1 MASTS
6 IFQDAGTSSEG
17 PVAKVPIHNDASTD
31 EDMVYFEEI
40 NVLFPGVRDIT
51 LDGQVVEFSK
61 GPHGETQVSIPQ
73 TETQRDGHG
82 LCNRDL
88 NECLAELERIVKRN
102 VAADVTKSKE
112 SIMDRYDDMSEI
124 ISKLAKAV
132 EQDRGLK
139 EERKQRDEEILRLQ
153 TSTVE
158 KLKTIHDQTNKIL
171 TQTFELHEYPI
182 PRLFIILP
190 KEDLTSQGLGPQL
203 VDKFRLHF
211 LCDCGEH
218 TKPPPEYRNK
228 SGASQGKPLP
238 HCIHIAPHEGYD
250 LVRPNEFFHKFGPH
264 VLRLLKVIKYG
275 ASAAGAVVVPLSS
288 ISPEMGTASA
298 MLKGFGKH
306 LGDQVDTAINFLE
319 HLTKDQ
325 DRIVEGAHTGPMM
338 APFGAYQREAVES
351 PDIRYLETFL
361 KRKDDAM
368 AFGNLYRTVTSEGH
382 VKWVCLD
389 HYKAR
394 YREGTFKQLKD
405 FIEEHKGTYDDHT
418 GRVTIRLD
426 SSELANKFYTLLRS
440 TRFVHELCVAMDW
453 KSTYEDILNLQ
464 RAIERSNVV
473 HFELDGCNQTTPF
486 LDKGNSWGRSDPIWQ
501 LMASGRLRSMV
512 LKNIY
517 KLAEHTINKPSKIY
531 LSSLDLTQQPLGKQ
545 FLEDL
550 ISPWTSLETLKI
562 QVPQDIKDLNMA
574 FNGPTNSFSKVTNL
588 TLRSPGGSE
597 MTIHRNKDTVD
608 DVSMSLRLRGR
619 EDPMAVKLRPV
630 HKLAFFKAG
639 AIANRLVLQG
649 VFRYYTDL
657 KALELECPASQ
668 FLTMLMLVQT
678 EVRENAYRSLQQLRL
693 VDSIGENSLT
703 TDNILD
709 TEAAVVCLNKISIK
723 TLGGNGSTHSNL
735 NWLIMHHGWKI
746 KTLELGATFSR
757 AQAGILLGSVE
768 EADHSALENLTW
780 HITEAYDEET
790 FDMMHQFVK
799 RSRSLPCLP
808 SPSSSEATPR
818 AVNIKMSV
826 GAGPNR
832 SPLDRS
838 VLLPT
843 VIDRFLSTK
852 EGTDTQEHDPF
863 LQQLQEVRRSLQEQV
878 VQRTRD
884 VRLVGGSLSKASK
897 DSLIHVRRSFSRLSS
912 TKAIFISTDSL
923 MLGPNVMEAEKT
935 LSPPP
940 IATASATSEMLSSSV
955 SSSDPVSI
963 AINEEGDACSS
974 VSSRGSSLRSR
985 P

>member
-1 MASTS
+1 
-6 IFQDAGTSSEG
+6 
-17 PVAKVPIHNDASTD
+17 
-31 EDMVYFEEI
+31 
-40 NVLFPGVRDIT
+40 
-51 LDGQVVEFSK
+51 
-61 GPHGETQVSIPQ
+61 
-73 TETQRDGHG
+73 
-82 LCNRDL
+82 
-88 NECLAELERIVKRN
+88 LAELERIVKRN

-171 TQTFELHEYPI
+171 TQTFELHENPI

-190 KEDLTSQGLGPQL
+190 KEDLTSKGIGPQL

-228 SGASQGKPLP
+228 SGGSQGKPLP

-250 LVRPNEFFHKFGPH
+250 LLRPNEFFHKFGPH

-275 ASAAGAVVVPLSS
+275 ASAAGAVVVPLAG
-288 ISPEMGTASA
+288 ISTEMGTASA
-298 MLKGFGKH
+298 VLKGFGKH

-325 DRIVEGAHTGPMM
+325 DGIVEGAHTGPMM

-486 LDKGNSWGRSDPIWQ
+486 LDKANSWGRSDPIWQ
-501 LMASGRLRSMV
+501 LTASGRLRSMV
-512 LKNIY
+512 LKNVY

-550 ISPWTSLETLKI
+550 ISPWASLETLKI
-562 QVPQDIKDLNMA
+562 QVPQDIKDLNSA
-574 FNGPTNSFSKVTNL
+574 YNGPTNSFSKVTNL

-597 MTIHRNKDTVD
+597 MTIHRNRDITG
-608 DVSMSLRLRGR
+608 DVSMSLRLRGP
-619 EDPMAVKLRPV
+619 EDPMAVELRPV

-639 AIANRLVLQG
+639 AIANRVVLQG

-657 KALELECPASQ
+657 KTLELECPASQ
-668 FLTMLMLVQT
+668 FLTMLTLVQT
-678 EVRENAYRSLQQLRL
+678 EVRENAYQSLQQLRL
-693 VDSIGENSLT
+693 VDSSGENSLT

-808 SPSSSEATPR
+808 SSSEATPR

-826 GAGPNR
+826 DAAPNR
-832 SPLDRS
+832 SQDRS
-838 VLLPT
+838 VLLLPT
-843 VIDRFLSTK
+843 VIDKFLSTK
-852 EGTDTQEHDPF
+852 EGTDMQEHDPF
-863 LQQLQEVRRSLQEQV
+863 LQQLQEVRRPLQEQV

-884 VRLVGGSLSKASK
+884 VRFVGSGLSKASK
-897 DSLIHVRRSFSRLSS
+897 DSLIHVRRSFTRLSS
-912 TKAIFISTDSL
+912 TKAISISTDSL
-923 MLGPNVMEAEKT
+923 MLRPNVMEAEKIP
-935 LSPPP
+935 SPPP
-940 IATASATSEMLSSSV
+940 IATATATSEMLSSSV
-955 SSSDPVSI
+955 SSSNPVSI

-974 VSSRGSSLRSR
+974 VSSRHSSLRSR